1 MKLYR
6 KILICAIIVL
16 SCIMAVMVLMGV
28 YKYKPSNIWLVT
40 GDAQEFDLK
49 LPYSIKIDSEEIYV
63 SAGDDSKKVPADQIT
78 IDLDESFSLSAE
90 ATGTHEAKVYL
101 FNIIPVDTIDVN
113 VVTPSSCYVGGQIVG
128 ISLTT
133 DGVLVLGSGEV
144 TTTSGTTVE
153 PSKNILKSGDYVV
166 EINGKEVNEKEKLV
180 QYIQECSGDTIT
192 LTVNRNGEMI
202 EVAVKPELAEDGT
215 YKIGAWIRDDTAG
228 IGTLTFID
236 PSTGKFGALGHGITD
251 VDTGTLLEILS
262 GDVYKAHVLSI
273 NKGKVGDP
281 GEIVGSMSRNSA
293 SYIGS
298 LENNDNIGVYG
309 TVENID
315 SCLDKLEIDEDM
327 LYEIGYA
334 SSVHEGTIT
343 IVSEC
348 LGELEEY
355 TAEIEV
361 VDHSNVNSEKAMKIV
376 ITDERLL
383 KSTGGIVQGMSGS
396 PIIQDGKLIGAV
408 THVLVDDPTKGYGI
422 FIENMLEH
430 N

>member
-63 SAGDDSKKVPADQIT
+63 SASDDSKKVPADQIT

-90 ATGTHEAKVYL
+90 TTGTHEAKVYL

-144 TTTSGTTVE
+144 TTISGTTVE

-228 IGTLTFID
+228 IGTLTYID

-251 VDTGTLLEILS
+251 VDTGTLLDILT
-262 GDVYKAHVLSI
+262 GDVYKAHILSI

-315 SCLDKLEIDEDM
+315 SCLDKLEINEDM

-334 SSVHEGTIT
+334 SSVHEGEIT

-361 VDHSNVNSEKAMKIV
+361 VDHSNVDSEKAMKIE

-430 N
+430 

>member
-63 SAGDDSKKVPADQIT
+63 SASDDSKKVPADQIT

-90 ATGTHEAKVYL
+90 TTGTHEAKVYL

-228 IGTLTFID
+228 IGTLTYID

-251 VDTGTLLEILS
+251 VDTGTLLDILS
-262 GDVYKAHVLSI
+262 GDVYKAHILSI

-315 SCLDKLEIDEDM
+315 SCLDKLEINEDM

-334 SSVHEGTIT
+334 SSVHEGEIT

-361 VDHSNVNSEKAMKIV
+361 VDHSNVDSEKAMKIE

-430 N
+430 